1 MATCLKHQMAE
12 WRARGYVIDSDEE
25 DDSQPR
31 SLTNPSASQ
40 GAHVN
45 IDDTVDAYVPSENYG
60 KAPAEEKIDDV
71 LVQSEAVKEAGK
83 GGLEGSKK
91 PTFSQGLNEHQH
103 QGKQDG
109 TSVLAVVTDNH
120 GDWEQIQDYD
130 DIDELQQDHYNS
142 PPHIQPE
149 AEPPREAQ
157 KHSSQKPLSAASQ
170 SNVHDTCSASS
181 SPLSSISPE
190 SPRLLP
196 SNARPPAFGIHSSQA
211 DDDSHA
217 RPAFRSSDP
226 HGRQTTDTGSLLPE
240 STVSGGRV
248 RSLRRRNP
256 IQLHPYQIES
266 EKYRQILKARGLKP
280 LRIAQ
285 METEAFRAHDHE
297 PQYQNYGAED
307 SQLKEWEG
315 EDATSSS
322 PLATQDTVGDVSQRP
337 RETLLIGDDDLPD
350 LSTLL
355 RNPSI
360 TYVGNG
366 FKRRKMISPS
376 FKMSAGSILDQQ
388 LVNQASPAS
397 EDEDRVFDVPPSPAQ
412 SGSSTSPKFIR
423 RSKPIFRYP
432 RKPSSPALPTPVTSS
447 EPRQRAFLDISED
460 AQEAHNSPQRFSTPS
475 HDGSPDS
482 SDASPEDEPSS
493 EIQQAQRKIRGVLP
507 ASWLKLD
514 LKLQK
519 TKAGNHHD
527 CHSSPSPDKGN
538 LQRGV
543 ARPVAPET
551 RKNPT
556 MSKLLHRPVDVSR
569 YEGSSSENDE
579 PQDGFHAQQNNM
591 PYDEDM
597 DILSTN
603 RWGEAAEDDRIDAM
617 LPTATRERA
626 RHQKKKMT
634 QRKLVGIKGQSLSG
648 RGEITKEA
656 WISRSDQPR
665 ITKNLVKA
673 RRKESVVHPPRLSI
687 LDAHMMREPPETP
700 VPPFLKIASRT
711 ARRRKDKRRHSPSR
725 KYLRLAAEQDD
736 NDTNNT
742 LKDWREGTITPTP
755 NVYSDLRVRRS
766 ALYPRSANSTL
777 PSKTPD
783 RLKSPEQLRLPLTK
797 SSSVRTHTRF
807 RGPRKVQTSLEH
819 LIKKQSS
826 SAYQSNEVP
835 EDVRVQK
842 TDPKPKKQG
851 QILPALQAPYD
862 MRPAMLE
869 VPRGES
875 DQQHAQTLF
884 GRDLSRINHFDDES
898 GLPNVL
904 RLFDRE
910 EGAVGHFVHP
920 KHQGGNKSV
929 TNVKA
934 PRKQSTGHRN
944 RKRRPKHMESS
955 ISWSG
960 DPSTAI
966 DVDDLPDD
974 PPLARGS
981 QPCKNVLLGLR
992 PFGTRYSDTCDI
1004 APLPTGTCFHETST
1018 LGSGILAKNL
1028 RLADPS
1034 VLNGARGY
1042 LVRIYDQRTFRWG
1055 PWNDSVS
1062 SELGEFTCL
1071 ITQAIQDTWAR
1082 GDNELTA
1089 RCSRQAIMMLK
1100 DIITYFSDHVSFL
1113 DDIDRIACV
1122 QKSKLL
1128 TSEILN
1134 EVEQCSPDDSKSAT
1148 QGTFEW
1154 RSHFRH
1160 QVSTLNLI
1168 LVNSL
1173 YQLARHDPVPAQLR
1187 QDVQSVMRKCA
1198 QLTLKLAL
1206 NGGNLEAFE
1215 ACITHLRHYN
1225 TANYVI
1231 GEQQHAVEA
1240 FVVAH
1245 HVVSEHQDLRAMTME
1260 VVQNKVSA
1268 ISPEG
1273 LSDVRIME
1281 QCWQKLYTLL
1291 PFLEFDTKGVLE
1303 TGRRF
1308 KIMFE
1313 NWTLVKKIIGPVL
1326 EVSLK
1331 NPGGQAPS
1339 FNAYC
1344 RAVFGRCLRL
1354 INDWGWRRCEAIIG
1368 TLFDFFARN
1377 NLAHLRNEESHG
1389 SPPFLSQ
1396 LHKDPPLI
1404 AEPED
1409 RCFHILLKII
1419 GSGLKH
1425 MVQVYSEKRV
1435 RDIVWRLMPNHGRFH
1450 PKEKSIR
1457 QEDLDALRNHHDLL
1471 CTLYWASPS
1480 GCRPRLS
1487 VIRNLVNLETSHR
1500 EACHINIRAWFNLVQ
1515 FQLSTGEPVESL
1527 VPFAEWHDDL
1537 LGQILR
1543 QHALARIEA
1552 EDHVISAQQDGGLT
1566 VSKELLESTIARNQR
1581 QVEGILSDALVC
1593 LKLAIDAAAN
1603 EKAAGMLVSTTVT
1616 KVFDL
1621 FDAGRP
1627 QVSKVIVQALDVVSS
1642 YASKSLTHM
1651 KASQDDN
1658 DDSQD
1663 YGDWPALD
1671 EEDELGLPSTGPEGL
1686 PFIAFQ
1692 EPLRHL
1698 LSNCFGSDSVPDDA
1712 LLLKLVDVWVAVAQV
1727 LIRKGIKSWNDYVDR
1742 FGTDSWVSLRDTE
1755 QTRKYSVYYL
1765 AVLVERD
1772 SGIVRD
1778 HPTFFLTSWIAS
1790 LVERDS
1796 ILKFQ
1801 HRLTEAL
1808 LNSASSE
1815 PIISNF
1821 PFWADASTGLFRISA
1836 SEFSERRLSVI
1847 SSVLSNMRMTLEHA
1861 VVDTATD
1868 AMKLRQEYKD
1878 LLKHLMGTMKHNY
1891 QELGHG
1897 SNVRGAYVNF
1907 VHRVVEFLQQH
1918 TSPICPIDRFFT
1930 DNGSFPLPATDPTYV
1945 VGQLKSYVLRLQ
1957 DARTPKQLIAFLQ
1970 SVSERAAIDGQQPY
1984 LVGQL
1989 HAAMSDTFEVGTD
2002 ARPTLRSFIVKA
2014 VVPAYITMAFSHES
2028 GWILALPYLHALQKV
2043 FGELL
2048 MDFDG
2053 TDIVSIGAV
2062 TSIAAAFLDSVRQPA
2077 ITLRNHPEP
2086 FREARV
2092 LKTLSAC
2099 YSAVTALLPLWD
2111 YLVRLPGSIARVKK
2125 DMDFLRSFAA
2135 YALAL
2140 LRDDNAV
2147 YAPEIDFANRP
2158 THSEILNFATL
2169 ELKDTL
2175 TKNWTC
2181 RDGRHYVIR
2190 GSIRREVVVDIG
2202 LYEEEKQEL
2211 LRTLANFFD
2220 CLGTMPAMMDDDED
2234 DWMPQRKLVHSMDAL
2249 VF

>member
-1 MATCLKHQMAE
+1 MAE
-12 WRARGYVIDSDEE
+12 WRVRGYVVDSDQE
-25 DDSQPR
+25 DDSQP
-31 SLTNPSASQ
+31 SDPSTSQ
-40 GAHVN
+40 RARVN
-45 IDDTVDAYVPSENYG
+45 IDDTIDAYVPSKGYG
-60 KAPAEEKIDDV
+60 KAPTEDEIDDV
-71 LVQSEAVKEAGK
+71 LVQREAGNEVGK
-83 GGLEGSKK
+83 GGLERSRK
-91 PTFSQGLNEHQH
+91 PTFSKGLNERQY

-109 TSVLAVVTDNH
+109 NSLLAVVTDNPGH
-120 GDWEQIQDYD
+120 REKIQDYD
-130 DIDELQQDHYNS
+130 GIDELQQDYYNS
-142 PPHIQPE
+142 PSHIQPE
-149 AEPPREAQ
+149 AEPPREVQ
-157 KHSSQKPLSAASQ
+157 EHSSQKPPNVASQ
-170 SNVHDTCSASS
+170 SNVQDTCSASS

-190 SPRLLP
+190 PPRLLP
-196 SNARPPAFGIHSSQA
+196 SNARPPAFEIDYSQA
-211 DDDSHA
+211 GDDSHA
-217 RPAFRSSDP
+217 RPAFVSSGP
-226 HGRQTTDTGSLLPE
+226 HGRQKTDTSSPVPE
-240 STVSGGRV
+240 STVSCGKV

-285 METEAFRAHDHE
+285 MDAEVFMARNHE
-297 PQYQNYGAED
+297 PQYHNYNAED
-307 SQLKEWEG
+307 SQLREWEG
-315 EDATSSS
+315 ENATSSS
-322 PLATQDTVGDVSQRP
+322 PLATQDTVGDLSQRP
-337 RETLLIGDDDLPD
+337 RETLIIGDDELPD

-366 FKRRKMISPS
+366 FKRRKMIPPS
-376 FKMSAGSILDQQ
+376 VKMSEGSMLDQQ
-388 LVNQASPAS
+388 LVNPTSPAP
-397 EDEDRVFDVPPSPAQ
+397 EDEDRVFDVLPSPAQ
-412 SGSSTSPKFIR
+412 SGSPTSPKFIR

-432 RKPSSPALPTPVTSS
+432 RRPLLPALPTPVTSS
-447 EPRQRAFLDISED
+447 EPRQRAFFDVSED
-460 AQEAHNSPQRFSTPS
+460 DQEAHNSPQRFSTAS
-475 HDGSPDS
+475 QDGSPES
-482 SDASPEDEPSS
+482 SDASSEDEPSS

-507 ASWLKLD
+507 ASWLKLE

-519 TKAGNHHD
+519 TKARNHKDHP
-527 CHSSPSPDKGN
+527 SSQSPNKGD

-543 ARPVAPET
+543 ARPVAPGT
-551 RKNPT
+551 RKNAT
-556 MSKLLHRPVDVSR
+556 MSKLLPRPIDVSR
-569 YEGSSSENDE
+569 YEGSPSDNDE
-579 PQDGFHAQQNNM
+579 PQDELHAQQNNM
-591 PYDEDM
+591 PYDDDM
-597 DILSTN
+597 DIFLTS

-617 LPTATRERA
+617 LPKATRERA
-626 RHQKKKMT
+626 RHRNKKTT
-634 QRKLVGIKGQSLSG
+634 QRKLVDVKGQSLFG
-648 RGEITKEA
+648 RGDLTREA
-656 WISRSDQPR
+656 WVSRSDQPR
-665 ITKNLVKA
+665 ITENFVKA
-673 RRKESVVHPPRLSI
+673 PRRESVVYPPRLSI
-687 LDAHMMREPPETP
+687 LDTHMTREPPDTP

-711 ARRRKDKRRHSPSR
+711 ARMRKDKGRHSPSR

-797 SSSVRTHTRF
+797 SSFVRTYARF

-826 SAYQSNEVP
+826 HASQSSEVP

-842 TDPKPKKQG
+842 TDHKPKKQG
-851 QILPALQAPYD
+851 QILSALQAPYD

-869 VPRGES
+869 VLTGES
-875 DQQHAQTLF
+875 NQQHAQTLF
-884 GRDLSRINHFDDES
+884 ERDLSKINHFDDES

-910 EGAVGHFVHP
+910 EGIRAVGHFVHP
-920 KHQGGNKSV
+920 KQQGGNKSV
-929 TNVKA
+929 TNVQA
-934 PRKQSTGHRN
+934 LRKRSTVQRN

-955 ISWSG
+955 ISRAG
-960 DPSTAI
+960 HPGTAI
-966 DVDDLPDD
+966 DVDDLSDD
-974 PPLARGS
+974 SPFARES
-981 QPCKNVLLGLR
+981 RNTRNVLLGLR

-1018 LGSGILAKNL
+1018 LGSGILAKSL

-1042 LVRIYDQRTFRWG
+1042 LVRTYDQRTFRWG
-1055 PWNDSVS
+1055 PWNDTVS
-1062 SELGEFTCL
+1062 SELGDYTCL
-1071 ITQAIQDTWAR
+1071 ITQAIQEAWAH

-1089 RCSRQAIMMLK
+1089 RCSRQAISMLK
-1100 DIITYFSDHVSFL
+1100 DVITYFSDHVSFL

-1122 QKSKLL
+1122 QRSKLL

-1134 EVEQCSPDDSKSAT
+1134 EVDQCSPDDSKSAT
-1148 QGTFEW
+1148 QGTLEW

-1160 QVSTLNLI
+1160 QVSMLNLM

-1173 YQLARHDPVPAQLR
+1173 YQLARHDLVSAQLR
-1187 QDVQSVMRKCA
+1187 QDVQSVLRKSA
-1198 QLTLKLAL
+1198 QLTLKLAM

-1215 ACITHLRHYN
+1215 ACIAHLRHST
-1225 TANYVI
+1225 TANYLI

-1240 FVVAH
+1240 FVIAH
-1245 HVVSEHQDLRAMTME
+1245 HVVSEHQDLRAMTLE
-1260 VVQNKVSA
+1260 VVQKKVPTM
-1268 ISPEG
+1268 SPEG

-1313 NWTLVKKIIGPVL
+1313 NWTLVKKLISPVL

-1339 FNAYC
+1339 FNTYC
-1344 RAVFGRCLRL
+1344 RAIFGRCLRL

-1425 MVQVYSEKRV
+1425 MVQLYPEKRV

-1450 PKEKSIR
+1450 PKEESIR

-1515 FQLSTGEPVESL
+1515 FQLSTDEPVEGL
-1527 VPFAEWHDDL
+1527 VAFAEWHDDL
-1537 LGQILR
+1537 LSQILR

-1603 EKAAGMLVSTTVT
+1603 EKAAGMVVSTTVT

-1642 YASKSLTHM
+1642 YARKSLTQINI
-1651 KASQDDN
+1651 SQNDN

-1671 EEDELGLPSTGPEGL
+1671 EDDELGLPSTGPEGL
-1686 PFIAFQ
+1686 PLLTFQ

-1698 LSNCFGSDSVPDDA
+1698 LSNCFGSDLVPDDA

-1727 LIRKGIKSWNDYVDR
+1727 LVRGGVKSWNDYVDR

-1772 SGIVRD
+1772 HCIVRD
-1778 HPTFFLTSWIAS
+1778 HPTFFFTSWIAT

-1796 ILKFQ
+1796 MLKFQ

-1808 LNSASSE
+1808 LNSACGE
-1815 PIISNF
+1815 PVIGNL

-1836 SEFSERRLSVI
+1836 SEFSERRLSVV
-1847 SSVLSNMRMTLEHA
+1847 STVLSNMRMSLEHA
-1861 VVDTATD
+1861 VVDPAMD

-1918 TSPICPIDRFFT
+1918 TSTICPIDQFFT
-1930 DNGSFPLPATDPTYV
+1930 NNGSFPLPATDPTYV
-1945 VGQLKSYVLRLQ
+1945 VGQLKSYALRLQ

-1989 HAAMSDTFEVGTD
+1989 HAAMSDTFEDGTD

-2014 VVPAYITMAFSHES
+2014 IVPAYISMAFSHES

-2048 MDFDG
+2048 MEFDG
-2053 TDIVSIGAV
+2053 TDIDSIAAM
-2062 TSIAAAFLDSVRQPA
+2062 TSIATAFLDAVRQPVV
-2077 ITLRNHPEP
+2077 TLLSPSNP
-2086 FREARV
+2086 FKEARI

-2099 YSAVTALLPLWD
+2099 YSAITALLPLLD
-2111 YLVRLPGSIARVKK
+2111 YLVRLPGSTARTEK
-2125 DMDFLRSFAA
+2125 DMYFLKSVAA
-2135 YALAL
+2135 YVLGL
-2140 LRDDNAV
+2140 LRDDHDV
-2147 YAPEIDFANRP
+2147 LAPEIDFAHRA
-2158 THSEILNFATL
+2158 TDSEIRNFTAV

-2181 RDGRHYVIR
+2181 HDGRHYVIR

-2211 LRTLANFFD
+2211 SRSLENFLD
-2220 CLGTMPAMMDDDED
+2220 CLGTMPALNDDDEND
-2234 DWMPQRKLVHSMDAL
+2234 RIPQRRLVHSMDAL

>member
-1 MATCLKHQMAE
+1 MATCLKYQMAE
-12 WRARGYVIDSDEE
+12 WRARGYVVDSDEE
-25 DDSQPR
+25 DDSQPT
-31 SLTNPSASQ
+31 SLRNPSASQ
-40 GAHVN
+40 RAYVN
-45 IDDTVDAYVPSENYG
+45 IDDTIDAHVPSRNYG
-60 KAPAEEKIDDV
+60 KAPAEDEIDGI
-71 LVQSEAVKEAGK
+71 LVQAKAEKEAGK
-83 GGLEGSKK
+83 GGWERSTK
-91 PTFSQGLNEHQH
+91 PTFSQGLNEYRH
-103 QGKQDG
+103 QGKQDDN
-109 TSVLAVVTDNH
+109 SLLAVVTDYFGH
-120 GDWEQIQDYD
+120 WEKLQDYD

-142 PPHIQPE
+142 TPHIQPE
-149 AEPPREAQ
+149 AEPPQEAQ
-157 KHSSQKPLSAASQ
+157 EHSSQKPSAASQ
-170 SNVHDTCSASS
+170 SNVQNQCSASS

-190 SPRLLP
+190 SCRLLL
-196 SNARPPAFGIHSSQA
+196 SNARPTFEVDYSQA
-211 DDDSHA
+211 EDDSYA
-217 RPAFRSSDP
+217 RPAFRSSGP
-226 HGRQTTDTGSLLPE
+226 HIPQTPCTSSPVAENTI
-240 STVSGGRV
+240 SGDRV
-248 RSLRRRNP
+248 RNLRRRNP

-266 EKYRQILKARGLKP
+266 EKYRQILKARGVKP

-285 METEAFRAHDHE
+285 MEAEAIRTRDHE
-297 PQYQNYGAED
+297 FQNQKYDAED
-307 SQLKEWEG
+307 SQFKEWEE
-315 EDATSSS
+315 EDATLSS
-322 PLATQDTVGDVSQRP
+322 PLATQDTPRDEFQRP
-337 RETLLIGDDDLPD
+337 CESLVIGDDELPD

-360 TYVGNG
+360 NYVGNG
-366 FKRRKMISPS
+366 FKRRKIILPS
-376 FKMSAGSILDQQ
+376 FKMPESSIMDQR
-388 LVNQASPAS
+388 LSNPANAAPD
-397 EDEDRVFDVPPSPAQ
+397 DEDHVFDVPPSPPQ
-412 SGSSTSPKFIR
+412 SGSPTSSKVTR
-423 RSKPIFRYP
+423 RHRPRFRYP
-432 RKPSSPALPTPVTSS
+432 LMPLPPALPTPVTSS
-447 EPRQRAFLDISED
+447 EPRQRAYLDISED
-460 AQEAHNSPQRFSTPS
+460 DPETHDQHQRISTADQ
-475 HDGSPDS
+475 DGSSNLSGAS
-482 SDASPEDEPSS
+482 SDDEPPS

-514 LKLQK
+514 LKSQK
-519 TKAGNHHD
+519 TKARNHLD
-527 CHSSPSPDKGN
+527 CHSSPSPNKGI

-543 ARPVAPET
+543 ARPVAPGT
-551 RKNPT
+551 RKNPAS
-556 MSKLLHRPVDVSR
+556 SKVQHGPVDISG
-569 YEGSSSENDE
+569 YEGSSSENDD
-579 PQDGFHAQQNNM
+579 PQEGFHAQQKNM

-597 DILSTN
+597 DIFSIG

-626 RHQKKKMT
+626 RHRKKKTT
-634 QRKLVGIKGQSLSG
+634 QRKLGGVEGQPVSE
-648 RGEITKEA
+648 GENLAKEA

-665 ITKNLVKA
+665 ITEKFVKA
-673 RRKESVVHPPRLSI
+673 PRRESVVPPPRLSI
-687 LDAHMMREPPETP
+687 LDAHMSREHSQTP

-711 ARRRKDKRRHSPSR
+711 ARGRKDKGRHSPSR
-725 KYLRLAAEQDD
+725 KYLRLAAEKDD
-736 NDTNNT
+736 NDINKT
-742 LKDWREGTITPTP
+742 LKDWREGTITPTL
-755 NVYSDLRVRRS
+755 NTYSHLKVRRS

-777 PSKTPD
+777 PSKTLD
-783 RLKSPEQLRLPLTK
+783 GLKSPEQLRLPLLK
-797 SSSVRTHTRF
+797 SASVRTHTRF
-807 RGPRKVQTSLEH
+807 RAPREVQTSLEH
-819 LIKKQSS
+819 LIKKRSS
-826 SAYQSNEVP
+826 HAYESSDVP
-835 EDVRVQK
+835 EDVRVQR
-842 TDPKPKKQG
+842 THHEAKKKG
-851 QILPALQAPYD
+851 QILSALQAPYD

-869 VPRGES
+869 VLRGDS
-875 DQQHAQTLF
+875 DRKHAQTLF
-884 GRDLSRINHFDDES
+884 ERDLSRINHFDDES

-910 EGAVGHFVHP
+910 EGIRAVGHLVHP
-920 KHQGGNKSV
+920 KDHGENKSV
-929 TNVKA
+929 TNVRA
-934 PRKQSTGHRN
+934 PRRQSTVHWN
-944 RKRRPKHMESS
+944 RKRRLKHMESS
-955 ISWSG
+955 TSWSG
-960 DPSTAI
+960 HPGAAI
-966 DVDDLPDD
+966 DVDDLPDE
-974 PPLARGS
+974 PPFACGS
-981 QPCKNVLLGLR
+981 RASKNVLLGLR

-1004 APLPTGTCFHETST
+1004 APLPTGTCFYETSI
-1018 LGSGILAKNL
+1018 LGSGILAKSL

-1034 VLNGARGY
+1034 VLNGARGN
-1042 LVRIYDQRTFRWG
+1042 LVRIYDKRTFRWG
-1055 PWNDSVS
+1055 PWNDTVS

-1071 ITQAIQDTWAR
+1071 ITQAIQDAWAH

-1089 RCSRQAIMMLK
+1089 RCSRQAILMLK

-1122 QKSKLL
+1122 QRSKLL
-1128 TSEILN
+1128 ASEILN
-1134 EVEQCSPDDSKSAT
+1134 EVDQCSPDESESAS
-1148 QGTFEW
+1148 QGTLEW
-1154 RSHFRH
+1154 RSHFRY
-1160 QVSTLNLI
+1160 QVGTLNLI

-1173 YQLARHDPVPAQLR
+1173 YQLGKHDLVSAQLR
-1187 QDVQSVMRKCA
+1187 QDIQSVIRKSA

-1206 NGGNLEAFE
+1206 KGDLEAFE
-1215 ACITHLRHYN
+1215 ACITHLRHS
-1225 TANYVI
+1225 TTVNYVI

-1245 HVVSEHQDLRAMTME
+1245 HVVSEHHDLRAMILE
-1260 VVQNKVSA
+1260 VVQNKVP
-1268 ISPEG
+1268 IMSPEG
-1273 LSDVRIME
+1273 LTDVRIME

-1313 NWTLVKKIIGPVL
+1313 DWMLVKKLIGPVV

-1331 NPGGQAPS
+1331 NPRGQAAS

-1396 LHKDPPLI
+1396 LDKNPPLI

-1409 RCFHILLKII
+1409 RVFHILLKII
-1419 GSGLKH
+1419 GSGIKH
-1425 MVQVYSEKRV
+1425 MVQEYPEKRV

-1450 PKEKSIR
+1450 PKEESIR

-1487 VIRNLVNLETSHR
+1487 IIRNLVNLETSHR

-1515 FQLSTGEPVESL
+1515 FQLSTDEPVESL
-1527 VPFAEWHDDL
+1527 VPFAEWHDDFL
-1537 LGQILR
+1537 SQILR

-1552 EDHVISAQQDGGLT
+1552 EGHVILAQQDGGLT

-1593 LKLAIDAAAN
+1593 LKLAVDAAAS
-1603 EKAAGMLVSTTVT
+1603 EKAAAMLVSTTVT

-1671 EEDELGLPSTGPEGL
+1671 EEDDLGLPSTGPEGL

-1727 LIRKGIKSWNDYVDR
+1727 LIRRGIKSWNDYVDR
-1742 FGTDSWVSLRDTE
+1742 FGTDSWLSLRDTE

-1765 AVLVERD
+1765 AVLVGRD

-1796 ILKFQ
+1796 MLKFQ

-1808 LNSASSE
+1808 LNSACGE
-1815 PIISNF
+1815 PIISNL

-1836 SEFSERRLSVI
+1836 SEFSERRLSII
-1847 SSVLSNMRMTLEHA
+1847 SSVVSNMRMTLEHA

-1918 TSPICPIDRFFT
+1918 TATICPIDRFFM
-1930 DNGSFPLPATDPTYV
+1930 DNGTFPLPATDPTYV
-1945 VGQLKSYVLRLQ
+1945 VGQLKSYALRLQ

-1970 SVSERAAIDGQQPY
+1970 SVSERAAVDGQQPY
-1984 LVGQL
+1984 LVDQL
-1989 HAAMSDTFEVGTD
+1989 HAAMANTFEDGMDV
-2002 ARPTLRSFIVKA
+2002 RPTLRSFIVKA
-2014 VVPAYITMAFSHES
+2014 VVPAYIGMAFSHES
-2028 GWILALPYLHALQKV
+2028 GWILALPFLQTLQKV

-2048 MDFDG
+2048 SDFDG
-2053 TDIVSIGAV
+2053 TNIDSITAV
-2062 TSIAAAFLDSVRQPA
+2062 TSIATSFLDSVRQPVV
-2077 ITLRNHPEP
+2077 TLLNLPEP

-2111 YLVRLPGSIARVKK
+2111 YLVRLPGSTARAEG
-2125 DMDFLRSFAA
+2125 DMDFLSSVAA
-2135 YALAL
+2135 YVLAL
-2140 LRDDNAV
+2140 LRDDNDV
-2147 YAPEIDFANRP
+2147 FAPEIDVAKDPEDSDIR
-2158 THSEILNFATL
+2158 NFTTL
-2169 ELKDTL
+2169 ELKDAL
-2175 TKNWTC
+2175 IKNWTC
-2181 RDGRHYVIR
+2181 HDGRHYVIR
-2190 GSIRREVVVDIG
+2190 ASTRRELVVDIG

-2211 LRTLANFFD
+2211 FRSLEGFSSCLRA
-2220 CLGTMPAMMDDDED
+2220 MPALTYNDDNDR
-2234 DWMPQRKLVHSMDAL
+2234 MPQRRIVNSVGAL